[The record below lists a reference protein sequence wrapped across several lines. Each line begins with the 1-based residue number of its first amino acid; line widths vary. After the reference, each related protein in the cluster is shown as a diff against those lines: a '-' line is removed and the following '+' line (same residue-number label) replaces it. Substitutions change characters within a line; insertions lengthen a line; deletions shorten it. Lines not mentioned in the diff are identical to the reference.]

1 MKVDSPH
8 IDVLHVTEACGGGVS
23 RHIRLIVPE
32 LQASGVRCAVCGFG
46 QRVEENFL
54 NDLTLFAQAG
64 IQTEFWPF
72 NHGNAL
78 GVAAFI
84 LHLRRL
90 LRDWRPAIVH
100 AHATLAGLAC
110 RVARDA
116 LPGVRVVYSPH
127 AFALHPS
134 LPWHIRTSIRHLE
147 TWAADRTDAYAFVGR
162 SEIEDANAIRLPA
175 NKFHLIE
182 NGLPLSYPDKLYTR
196 EDARKALNL
205 PRDGRFAVIPCRL
218 VRQKGL
224 DQVLYAITRLGPECS
239 DIQFMFCGVGPERDA
254 LLTLAGQLG
263 IASRTHF
270 PGTIDRL
277 DVLLPAFDMAILPS
291 LYEGLS
297 YVLLES
303 LAAGIPLIVS
313 DILANVPRPELR
325 DILNTFTVGDCD
337 ELAVQ
342 IALVAGD
349 PQRTQARASLG
360 AAYMRSN
367 FRLASQI
374 QKLSNL
380 YRFLQ

>member
-1 MKVDSPH
+1 MERKYFFFD
-8 IDVLHVTEACGGGVS
+8 IDGTL
-23 RHIRLIVPE
+23 
-32 LQASGVRCAVCGFG
+32 ASGSADLPVAERVPASALKALAELRARGHFLALATGRLQVMAVDYLEQLGFDHMVADG
-46 QRVEENFL
+46 GYSLTVDHKLVDFQPIDRAAAL
-54 NDLTLFAQAG
+54 DLIA
-64 IQTEFWPF
+64 EC
-72 NHGNAL
+72 
-78 GVAAFI
+78 
-84 LHLRRL
+84 
-90 LRDWRPAIVH
+90 D
-100 AHATLAGLAC
+100 
-110 RVARDA
+110 AR
-116 LPGVRVVYSPH
+116 G
-127 AFALHPS
+127 
-134 LPWHIRTSIRHLE
+134 LPWSI
-147 TWAADRTDAYAFVGR
+147 
-162 SEIEDANAIRLPA
+162 SPA
-175 NKFHLIE
+175 NDPFR
-182 NGLPLSYPDKLYTR
+182 Y
-196 EDARKALNL
+196 A
-205 PRDGRFAVIPCRL
+205 RDGRFAVIPCRL

-224 DQVLYAITRLGPECS
+224 DQVLHAITRLGPECS
-239 DIQFMFCGVGPERDA
+239 DIQFMFCGVGPERD
-254 LLTLAGQLG
+254 LLLSIAGQLG

-337 ELAVQ
+337 ELAAQ

-360 AAYMRSN
+360 AAYMRQN
-367 FRLASQI
+367 FRLSSQI